1 MTEVS
6 QFKSDFLCPKST
18 RNDQNTM
25 EKLLHQMEK
34 EITFLHEELK
44 SKNTIITFLL
54 ENVVKL
60 KDNNNENRSIHSN
73 DDVKITQSKENNN
86 KSTQSIE
93 TVERESR

>member
-6 QFKSDFLCPKST
+6 QFKSDFLCQKST

-44 SKNTIITFLL
+44 SKNTVITLSL
-54 ENVVKL
+54 ENVCKP
-60 KDNNNENRSIHSN
+60 
-73 DDVKITQSKENNN
+73 
-86 KSTQSIE
+86 
-93 TVERESR
+93 

>member
-25 EKLLHQMEK
+25 EKLLRQMEK

-60 KDNNNENRSIHSN
+60 KDNNNENRSIHLN

-93 TVERESR
+93 TVERESG

>member
-25 EKLLHQMEK
+25 EKLLHQTEK

-60 KDNNNENRSIHSN
+60 KDNNNENKSIHSN

>member
-6 QFKSDFLCPKST
+6 QSKSDFLCPKST

-60 KDNNNENRSIHSN
+60 KDNNNENKSIHSN

>member
-1 MTEVS
+1 MNEVS

-60 KDNNNENRSIHSN
+60 
-73 DDVKITQSKENNN
+73 
-86 KSTQSIE
+86 
-93 TVERESR
+93 

>member
-1 MTEVS
+1 
-6 QFKSDFLCPKST
+6 
-18 RNDQNTM
+18 M

-44 SKNTIITFLL
+44 SKNTIITLLL

-73 DDVKITQSKENNN
+73 NDVKITQSEENNN
-86 KSTQSIE
+86 KST
-93 TVERESR
+93 

>member
-73 DDVKITQSKENNN
+73 NDVKITQSEENYN
-86 KSTQSIE
+86 KST
-93 TVERESR
+93 

>member
-1 MTEVS
+1 MTVVS

-44 SKNTIITFLL
+44 SKNTITTFLL

-60 KDNNNENRSIHSN
+60 KDNNNENKSIHSN

>member
-25 EKLLHQMEK
+25 EKLLRQMEK

-60 KDNNNENRSIHSN
+60 KDNNNENRSIHLN

>member
-1 MTEVS
+1 
-6 QFKSDFLCPKST
+6 
-18 RNDQNTM
+18 M

-44 SKNTIITFLL
+44 SKNTIITLLL

-73 DDVKITQSKENNN
+73 NDVKITQSEENYN
-86 KSTQSIE
+86 KST
-93 TVERESR
+93 

>member
-44 SKNTIITFLL
+44 SKNTITTFLL

-60 KDNNNENRSIHSN
+60 KDNNNENKSIHSN

>member
-6 QFKSDFLCPKST
+6 QFKSDFLCQKST

-44 SKNTIITFLL
+44 SKNTVITLSL
-54 ENVVKL
+54 ENVCKL
-60 KDNNNENRSIHSN
+60 
-73 DDVKITQSKENNN
+73 
-86 KSTQSIE
+86 
-93 TVERESR
+93 

>member
-60 KDNNNENRSIHSN
+60 KDNNNENKSIHSN